1 MAACSVADMAREKK
15 SADIVAEMVANVMK
29 VVVAPGEKVEAGDT
43 VVLLESMK
51 MEIPV
56 LVEAPGTIVAVK
68 VSEGDVV
75 QEGDILV
82 TVDL

>member
-1 MAACSVADMAREKK
+1 MARVPK
-15 SADIVAEMVANVMK
+15 SADILAEMVANVMK
-29 VVVAPGEKVEAGDT
+29 VVVAPGDRLAVGDT

-56 LVEAPGTIVAVK
+56 LAEHQGTVAAVK

>member
-1 MAACSVADMAREKK
+1 MAREKK
-15 SADIVAEMVANVMK
+15 SAEIVAEMVANVMK

-56 LVEAPGTIVAVK
+56 LAEAGGTVAAVK

>member
-1 MAACSVADMAREKK
+1 MPRDAT
-15 SADIVAEMVANVMK
+15 SADVVAEMVANVIK
-29 VVVAPGEKVEAGDT
+29 VPVAAGDTVSIGDT

-56 LVEAPGTIVAVK
+56 LAEHAGTVAAVK

-75 QEGDILV
+75 QEGDVLV
-82 TVDL
+82 TISL

>member
-1 MAACSVADMAREKK
+1 MAREKQ

-29 VVVAPGEKVEAGDT
+29 VVVAPGEKVDTGDT

-56 LVEAPGTIVAVK
+56 LAEAPGTVAAVK
-68 VSEGDVV
+68 VGEGDVV

>member
-1 MAACSVADMAREKK
+1 MAREKK
-15 SADIVAEMVANVMK
+15 SAEIVAEMVANVMK
-29 VVVAPGEKVEAGDT
+29 VVVSPGEKVEAGDT

-56 LVEAPGTIVAVK
+56 LAEAGGTVAAVK

>member
-1 MAACSVADMAREKK
+1 MAREQK
-15 SADIVAEMVANVMK
+15 SADIVAEMVANVMQ
-29 VVVAPGEKVEAGDT
+29 VVVAPGDRLQIGDT

-56 LVEAPGTIVAVK
+56 LAEAPGTVAAVK
-68 VSEGDVV
+68 VGAGDVV